1 MDYAIIREG
10 QINNWIEYKT
20 VDFLTDIEKENLII
34 EGWSEVISLDN
45 NINPNEYYVNKKE
58 VFIKDGQFYSTYV
71 SFIDYKKCGNE
82 ITNLK
87 QQLSDTDYKVIKNM
101 EAQLVNEELPYDSV
115 TLHAER
121 QALRDKINELEQ
133 LISGNSGYFKY
144 ISYIFINL
152 I

>member
-58 VFIKDGQFYSTYV
+58 IFIKDGQFYSTYV

-101 EAQLVNEELPYDSV
+101 EAQLANEELPYDSI
-115 TLHAER
+115 TLHEER
-121 QALRDKINELEQ
+121 QILRDKINELEE
-133 LISGNSGYFKY
+133 LISGNS
-144 ISYIFINL
+144 
-152 I
+152 

>member
-87 QQLSDTDYKVIKNM
+87 QQLSNTDYKVIKNM

-115 TLHAER
+115 TLHTER
-121 QALRDKINELEQ
+121 QALRDKINELEE
-133 LISGNSGYFKY
+133 LLKSN
-144 ISYIFINL
+144 
-152 I
+152 

>member
-115 TLHAER
+115 TLHTER

-133 LISGNSGYFKY
+133 LISGNS
-144 ISYIFINL
+144 
-152 I
+152 